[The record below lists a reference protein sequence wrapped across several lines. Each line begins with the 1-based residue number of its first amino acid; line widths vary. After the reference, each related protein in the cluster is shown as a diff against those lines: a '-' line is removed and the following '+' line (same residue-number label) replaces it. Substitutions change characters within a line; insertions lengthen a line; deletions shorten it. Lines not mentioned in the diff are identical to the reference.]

1 MMTTKDK
8 IQAVEQF
15 AERVVEVEG
24 RSLWQDARRR
34 FFKPCRCHQLNYF
47 DHDCRDCFIGSIF
60 QPMEL

>member
-15 AERVVEVEG
+15 AEKVVDVEG

-34 FFKPCRCHQLNYF
+34 FFLTTPR
-47 DHDCRDCFIGSIF
+47 
-60 QPMEL
+60 